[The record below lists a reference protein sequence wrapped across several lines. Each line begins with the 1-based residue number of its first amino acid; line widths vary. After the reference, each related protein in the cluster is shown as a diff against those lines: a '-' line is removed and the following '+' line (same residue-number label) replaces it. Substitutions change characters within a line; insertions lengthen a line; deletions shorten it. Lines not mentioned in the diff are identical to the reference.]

1 MAAELGA
8 GRGGAESVDAGRSG
22 AAGMSG
28 DALPS
33 GRLEPLAGI
42 VTTDLAAITRGRFV
56 PARRLERMAATGVG
70 WLQADLSLTPFNT
83 IVHPNP
89 WGSTGDLRL
98 VPDLSARFRTTATGT
113 ATPFDLVCGDLVEL
127 DGTPWNCCPRTMLRQ
142 ALADLQAETGLTL
155 IAAFEHE
162 FGLAGPG
169 LPSSHA
175 FAFAALR
182 RTDPFAPMLMAALDE
197 AGVDPDVVIAEY
209 GADQFE
215 VTHRPCGGLAA
226 ADRAVA
232 IREITREV
240 ARGFGWQAS
249 FAPKPSPDGVGNG
262 VHIHFSLAD
271 AEGRP
276 VAYDGEQAGGL
287 SAAAGAFCAGI
298 LAHLPA
304 ITVFTASS
312 VASYLRLKPHTW
324 SASYTSLAERDREAT
339 LRICP
344 VTTIGGRDPAR
355 QYNIEYRAAD
365 ATANPYLALA
375 AIVRAGLEGLRRRAP
390 TPPLIVGDPEE
401 MSEEER
407 RALGLVRLPTSLE
420 AALAALEA
428 DPVVTGWFAPV
439 FLECFTGV
447 KRGEIAHLEGR
458 HPADLCALYGGLF

>member
-1 MAAELGA
+1 MAAEA
-8 GRGGAESVDAGRSG
+8 GTTTSGVDDGGF
-22 AAGMSG
+22 
-28 DALPS
+28 
-33 GRLEPLAGI
+33 EPLAGI

-56 PARRLERMAATGVG
+56 PARRLERMAESGIG

-98 VPDLSARFRTTATGT
+98 VPDLSARFRTSATGT

-127 DGTPWNCCPRTMLRQ
+127 DGIPWSCCPRTMLRQ
-142 ALADLQAETGLTL
+142 ALADLATETGLTL
-155 IAAFEHE
+155 VAAFEHE
-162 FGLAGPG
+162 FGLAGPD
-169 LPSSHA
+169 LPPAHA

-182 RTDPFAPMLMAALDE
+182 RTDPFAPVLMAALDE

-215 VTHRPCGGLAA
+215 ITHRPCGGLAA

-240 ARGFGWQAS
+240 ARRFGWQAS
-249 FAPKPSPDGVGNG
+249 FAPKPAPEAVGNG

-271 AEGRP
+271 GDGRP
-276 VAYDGEQAGGL
+276 VTYDARQPGGL
-287 SAAAGAFCAGI
+287 SAVAGAFCAGV

-312 VASYLRLKPHTW
+312 VPSYFRLKPHTW
-324 SASYTSLAERDREAT
+324 SASYTSLAVRDREST

-344 VTTIGGRDPAR
+344 VTTIGGRDPAG
-355 QYNIEYRAAD
+355 QYNIEFRAAD

-375 AIVRAGLEGLRRRAP
+375 AIVRAGLEGLRSRTP
-390 TPPLIVGDPEE
+390 SPPLIVGDPEE
-401 MSEEER
+401 MSEDER
-407 RALGLVRLPTSLE
+407 RALGLVRLPTSLG
-420 AALAALEA
+420 AALDALEA
-428 DPVVTGWFAPV
+428 DPVVKGWFAPV

-458 HPADLCALYGGLF
+458 HPADLCALYGGLY

>member
-1 MAAELGA
+1 MV
-8 GRGGAESVDAGRSG
+8 SDG
-22 AAGMSG
+22 AAAGIDVSAEG
-28 DALPS
+28 
-33 GRLEPLAGI
+33 LEPLVGV

-56 PARRLERMAATGVG
+56 PARRLERLAATGVG
-70 WLQADLSLTPFNT
+70 WLQADLSLTPFNS

-89 WGSTGDLRL
+89 WGSTGDLRM
-98 VPDLSARFRTTATGT
+98 VPDLSARFRTALTGT

-127 DGTPWNCCPRTMLRQ
+127 DGTPWCCCPRTILRQ
-142 ALADLQAETGLTL
+142 ALADLEAETGLRLT
-155 IAAFEHE
+155 AAFEHE
-162 FGLAGPG
+162 FGLSGTG
-169 LPSSHA
+169 LPPAHA

-182 RTDPFAPMLMAALDE
+182 RTDPFAPRLMAALDE
-197 AGVDPDVVIAEY
+197 AGVEPDVVIAEY
-209 GADQFE
+209 GTDQFE
-215 VTHRPCGGLAA
+215 ITHGPCGGLAA

-240 ARGFGWQAS
+240 AAGLGWRAS
-249 FAPKPSPDGVGNG
+249 FAPKPAPDGVGNG
-262 VHIHFSLAD
+262 VHIHFSLSDAD
-271 AEGRP
+271 GRP
-276 VAYDGEQAGGL
+276 VTYDPDRPGGL
-287 SAAAGAFCAGI
+287 SAAAGSFCAGV
-298 LAHLPA
+298 LRHLPA
-304 ITVFTASS
+304 ITAFTASS
-312 VASYLRLKPHTW
+312 VPSYLRLKPHAW

-344 VTTIGGRDPAR
+344 VTTIGGRNPAG
-355 QYNIEYRAAD
+355 QYNIEFRAAD

-375 AIVRAGLEGLRRRAP
+375 AIVRAGLEGLRERAA

-401 MSEEER
+401 MSEDQR